1 MRRLATSLA
10 LDLLPRTGVELH
22 VHRRHQ
28 VAIADGG
35 CFTAIAEGAGFV
47 VPAARAIFIPA
58 GVPHA
63 IRNSARTRLCGVY
76 LAPDMCGTLPGR
88 CTLLVASPLL
98 RELVRAAM
106 ALPDDY
112 AADDPAGRLVAVIVD
127 QLAAAPVA
135 TQGRVPM
142 PAHPRLEKIV
152 SGLIDNPADG
162 RTLDAWARV
171 AGASARTLLRL
182 FRDETGLG
190 FEEWRAELRVST
202 AIAWLSEGRRVTD
215 IAFDLG
221 YESPSAFIAMFR
233 RRTGVSPRKF
243 ASG

>member
-1 MRRLATSLA
+1 
-10 LDLLPRTGVELH
+10 
-22 VHRRHQ
+22 
-28 VAIADGG
+28 
-35 CFTAIAEGAGFV
+35 
-47 VPAARAIFIPA
+47 
-58 GVPHA
+58 
-63 IRNSARTRLCGVY
+63 
-76 LAPDMCGTLPGR
+76 
-88 CTLLVASPLL
+88 
-98 RELVRAAM
+98 M

>member
-22 VHRRHQ
+22 AHRRHQ

-35 CFTAIAEGAGFV
+35 CFTAIAEGAAFI

-63 IRNSARTRLCGVY
+63 IRNNARTRLCGVY
-76 LAPDMCGTLPGR
+76 LAPETGASLPTC
-88 CTLLVASPLL
+88 CTLLAASALL
-98 RELVRAAM
+98 SELVRAAM
-106 ALPDDY
+106 ALPEDY
-112 AADDPAGRLVAVIVD
+112 AADDASGRLAAVLVD
-127 QLAAAPVA
+127 QVVAAPRL
-135 TQGRVPM
+135 TQGRVPI
-142 PAHPRLEKIV
+142 PDHPRLGTIV
-152 SGLIDNPADG
+152 TGLIDNPADG
-162 RTLDAWARV
+162 RSLGDWARV
-171 AGASARTLLRL
+171 AGASPRTLLRL
-182 FRDETGLG
+182 FRAETGLG

-233 RRTGVSPRKF
+233 RRTGVSPRRF
-243 ASG
+243 AAR